1 MPPRARSGFDA
12 ATNIV
17 NRWPQSYEYRNLM
30 GMRVGI
36 PKEIKNRE
44 YRVSAT
50 PDCVRAY
57 KRAGHEVLV
66 QRGAGVGAGF
76 EDAEYEQAGA
86 RMIVEARDVFSQAD
100 MIVKVKEPL
109 AEEYELLRPGQ
120 LLFTYLHLAAVPS
133 LAEALKRKQV
143 TAIAYETIQL
153 EDGSLPCLTPM
164 SAIAGRLAVQEGAKY
179 LEKPYG
185 GRGVLLGGVPGVQRG
200 RVVILGGGVVGT
212 HAAKMAVG
220 LGADVTILELSQ
232 RRLGELDDLFGG
244 RVQTLVSNEGNLVR
258 SLANADLVIGAVLLT
273 GALAPK
279 LIRREHLAHMLPGSL
294 IVDVA
299 IDQGGCAETIR
310 ATTHDEPIYQ
320 VDGVLHYAVPNMPA
334 AVARTSTLALTS
346 TTLPYGVLLAN
357 LGFEAAAAAKPE
369 LRGGLNVAAGKITH
383 AAVAD
388 ALAIA
393 KAA

>member
-1 MPPRARSGFDA
+1 
-12 ATNIV
+12 
-17 NRWPQSYEYRNLM
+17 
-30 GMRVGI
+30 MRIGV

-57 KRAGHEVLV
+57 QRAGHAVLV
-66 QRGAGVGAGF
+66 QRGAGIGAGF
-76 EDAEYEQAGA
+76 EDGAYEAAGA
-86 RMIVEARDVFSQAD
+86 TLVDEIEQVYGQAE

-109 AEEYELLRPGQ
+109 PAEYGLLRPGQ
-120 LLFTYLHLAAVPS
+120 LLFTYLHLAAVPA
-133 LAEALKRKQV
+133 LADVLLQKRV
-143 TAIAYETIQL
+143 TAVAYETIQL

-179 LEKPYG
+179 LEKAYG

-200 RVVILGGGVVGT
+200 RVVVIGGGVVGT

-220 LGADVTILELSQ
+220 LGADVSILELSQ

-258 SLANADLVIGAVLLT
+258 ALAEADLVIGAVLLT
-273 GALAPK
+273 GALAPRV
-279 LIRREHLAHMLPGSL
+279 IRREHLAGMLLGSL

-299 IDQGGCAETIR
+299 IDQGGCAETTR
-310 ATTHDEPIYQ
+310 ATTHDDPIYL

-346 TTLPYGVLLAN
+346 TTLPYGLA
-357 LGFEAAAAAKPE
+357 LAKHGFEAAAKHKPE
-369 LRGGLNVAAGKITH
+369 LRHGLNVAAGQITH
-383 AAVAD
+383 AAVAE
-388 ALAIA
+388 ALHRPR
-393 KAA
+393 AA

>member
-1 MPPRARSGFDA
+1 
-12 ATNIV
+12 
-17 NRWPQSYEYRNLM
+17 
-30 GMRVGI
+30 MRIGV

-57 KRAGHEVLV
+57 QRAGHQVSV

-86 RMIVEARDVFSQAD
+86 TLVSELAQVYAQAE

-109 AEEYELLRPGQ
+109 PAEYDLMRPGQ
-120 LLFTYLHLAAVPS
+120 LLFTYLHLAAVPA
-133 LAEALKRKQV
+133 LADALMQKRV
-143 TAIAYETIQL
+143 TAVAYETIQL

-179 LEKPYG
+179 LERPYG

-200 RVVILGGGVVGT
+200 RVVVIGGGVVGT

-220 LGADVTILELSQ
+220 LGADVSILEVSQ
-232 RRLGELDDLFGG
+232 RRLAELDDLFGG

-258 SLANADLVIGAVLLT
+258 ALAQADLVIGAVLLT
-273 GALAPK
+273 GALAPR
-279 LIRREHLAHMLPGSL
+279 LIRREHLAGMLPGSL

-299 IDQGGCAETIR
+299 IDQGGCAETTR
-310 ATTHDEPIYQ
+310 ATTHDDPIYT
-320 VDGVLHYAVPNMPA
+320 VDHVLHYAVPNMPA

-346 TTLPYGVLLAN
+346 TTLPYGLLLAK
-357 LGFEAAAAAKPE
+357 LGFEAAAKLKPE
-369 LRGGLNVAAGKITH
+369 LTHGLNAAAGQITH
-383 AAVAD
+383 HAVAQ
-388 ALAIA
+388 ALNPPR
-393 KAA
+393 AA